1 MSNPLGRFLDRE
13 AQNFTAEIDSATE
26 VRDDTM
32 ENVSP
37 AVDASSIES
46 AESMWGAGEKSLA
59 NGAAVLK
66 TTRDGDLAKQ
76 VMSEFDGVGN
86 DSLGSLSGEDEI
98 LGGGSDIIPESPEVV
113 SEELAHE
120 RKLARDEGDVLEA
133 REFPKNQETGLAQ
146 ENREAQ
152 EFQETRELQGAQELQ
167 GIQDTEETG
176 GTQESLEA
184 QGEWREREVLEEQ
197 EGRERQGEQ
206 SDQEPL
212 YSQEPIRSAVQETGS
227 RVSSVVDSQFVGGE
241 KELAKG
247 TMELVEHT
255 IAGRGETSIVD
266 ILRLYEQGAHAM
278 REDDER
284 VG

>member
-32 ENVSP
+32 EKVSP
-37 AVDASSIES
+37 VVDASPIES
-46 AESMWGAGEKSLA
+46 AEPVWDTGEKSLA

-98 LGGGSDIIPESPEVV
+98 LGGGNDITPESPEVI
-113 SEELAHE
+113 SEEFAHE
-120 RKLARDEGDVLEA
+120 RKLARDEGDVLET
-133 REFPKNQETGLAQ
+133 REFPRSQESQ
-146 ENREAQ
+146 DAQ
-152 EFQETRELQGAQELQ
+152 EF
-167 GIQDTEETG
+167 
-176 GTQESLEA
+176 QESLEA

-255 IAGRGETSIVD
+255 IAGRGETPIVD

>member
-32 ENVSP
+32 EKVSP

-46 AESMWGAGEKSLA
+46 VESVWDTGEKSLV

-86 DSLGSLSGEDEI
+86 DSLGSLSGEGEI

-120 RKLARDEGDVLEA
+120 RKLARDEGDVLET
-133 REFPKNQETGLAQ
+133 REFPRSQESQ
-146 ENREAQ
+146 DAQ
-152 EFQETRELQGAQELQ
+152 EFQESREAY
-167 GIQDTEETG
+167 
-176 GTQESLEA
+176 
-184 QGEWREREVLEEQ
+184 GEWREREVLEEQ

-206 SDQEPL
+206 SDQESL

>member
-32 ENVSP
+32 EKVSP

-46 AESMWGAGEKSLA
+46 AESMWDAGEKSLA

-98 LGGGSDIIPESPEVV
+98 LGGGNDITPESPEVI
-113 SEELAHE
+113 SEEFAHE
-120 RKLARDEGDVLEA
+120 RKLARDEGDVLET
-133 REFPKNQETGLAQ
+133 REFPRSQESQ
-146 ENREAQ
+146 DAQ
-152 EFQETRELQGAQELQ
+152 EFQESREAH
-167 GIQDTEETG
+167 
-176 GTQESLEA
+176 
-184 QGEWREREVLEEQ
+184 GEWRERESLEE
-197 EGRERQGEQ
+197 EHWGRERHGEQ
-206 SDQEPL
+206 RGQEPL
-212 YSQEPIRSAVQETGS
+212 HGQEPIHSVVQETGS
-227 RVSSVVDSQFVGGE
+227 RVSSVVNSQFIGGE